1 VLILTA
7 AVGAVISLTAKQLS
21 RTMPT
26 ETMEPSDEMIALL
39 KEIRDAQR
47 EQIAEYKAA
56 TQRSIELQQRAVS
69 RAENIGKVY
78 RVALMISAI
87 LIVGIII
94 LIAYLMTF
102 LTRR

>member
-1 VLILTA
+1 
-7 AVGAVISLTAKQLS
+7 
-21 RTMPT
+21 MPT

-87 LIVGIII
+87 LVVGIII

>member
-1 VLILTA
+1 MLILTA
-7 AVGAVISLTAKQLS
+7 AVGAVISLTAKPLS
-21 RTMPT
+21 RTIPA
-26 ETMEPSDEMIALL
+26 ETMEASDEMIALL

-87 LIVGIII
+87 LVVGIII